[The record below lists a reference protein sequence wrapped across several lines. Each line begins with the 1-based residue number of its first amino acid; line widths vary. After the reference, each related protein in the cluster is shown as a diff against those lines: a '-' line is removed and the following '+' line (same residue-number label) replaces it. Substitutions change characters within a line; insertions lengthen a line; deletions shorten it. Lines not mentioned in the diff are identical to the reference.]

1 MYCLRLC
8 SSTRVPVET
17 RPLLLKAQTR
27 NYINKLSFRLS
38 FDIHEVSCLRQNTF
52 LKFDI
57 FTSAKEWEWIELT
70 SKQVKIL
77 GKVRENGKITNKEL
91 RIMLCVSR
99 QAVLKE
105 ISKLADAGLI
115 ELVGNG
121 RNAYY
126 RFKDI

>member
-1 MYCLRLC
+1 M
-8 SSTRVPVET
+8 
-17 RPLLLKAQTR
+17 
-27 NYINKLSFRLS
+27 
-38 FDIHEVSCLRQNTF
+38 
-52 LKFDI
+52 KFDI